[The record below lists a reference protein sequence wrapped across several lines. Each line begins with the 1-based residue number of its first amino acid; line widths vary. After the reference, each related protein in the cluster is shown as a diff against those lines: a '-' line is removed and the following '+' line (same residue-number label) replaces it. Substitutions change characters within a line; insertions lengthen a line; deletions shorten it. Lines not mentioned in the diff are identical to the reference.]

1 MQTAQSLTS
10 MSGLPRLEARMLLE
24 MVLGKPREWLLAHDT
39 DPIAPEAAAQFLTL
53 AAQRRQGT
61 PMAHLVGHREF
72 MGHRLS
78 VSADVLIQ
86 THSELLSIE
95 SLFHDLAQGK
105 PLQYITGEAYFYK
118 APFFVNKDV
127 LIPRPETELLVEM
140 ALQSLADCAVRS
152 LLSPATGNGAGCSLL
167 DLGTGS
173 GAVAISVAL
182 ARPTVRVV
190 ATDLSETALVLA
202 QKNAQQLEARVQFW
216 QGNWYEALPPEG
228 RFNVIV
234 SNPPYI
240 ALNDPHLAQ
249 GDLRFEPVGAL
260 TDGADGLTALKQII
274 TGAPQHLTVGG
285 WLWLEHGYEQGEEVA
300 QLLLRSGFNAVQ
312 TKQDLAGLPRI
323 TGGSL

>member
-24 MVLGKPREWLLAHDT
+24 LVLSKGREWLLAHDT
-39 DPIAPEAAAQFLTL
+39 DPIAPEAVAHFLTL
-53 AAQRRQGT
+53 AARRRQGT

-78 VSADVLIQ
+78 VSADVLI
-86 THSELLSIE
+86 
-95 SLFHDLAQGK
+95 
-105 PLQYITGEAYFYK
+105 
-118 APFFVNKDV
+118 
-127 LIPRPETELLVEM
+127 PRPETELLVAM
-140 ALQSLADCAVRS
+140 ALQSLEDCTKRS
-152 LLSPATGNGAGCSLL
+152 LPNPITGNGAGCSLL

-182 ARPTVRVV
+182 ACPTARVV
-190 ATDLSETALVLA
+190 ATDLSENSLAIA
-202 QKNAQQLEARVQFW
+202 QKNAHQLSASVQFW

-228 RFNVIV
+228 RFDVIV

-240 ALNDPHLAQ
+240 ALNDPHLSQ

-260 TDGADGLTALKQII
+260 TDGADGLTALRHII
-274 TGAPQHLTVGG
+274 AGAPQRLTAGG
-285 WLWLEHGYEQGEEVA
+285 WLLLEHGYEQGEDVA
-300 QLLLRSGFNAVQ
+300 QLLFDAGFKAVD

>member
-10 MSGLPRLEARMLLE
+10 ISGLPRLEARMLLE

-39 DPIAPEAAAQFLTL
+39 DLIAPDAAAQFLTL

-72 MGHRLS
+72 MGHRLR
-78 VSADVLIQ
+78 VSA
-86 THSELLSIE
+86 
-95 SLFHDLAQGK
+95 
-105 PLQYITGEAYFYK
+105 
-118 APFFVNKDV
+118 DV

-140 ALQSLADCAVRS
+140 ALQSLDDSAVRFLPGTAS
-152 LLSPATGNGAGCSLL
+152 GNGAGCSLL

-182 ARPTVRVV
+182 ARPSVRVV
-190 ATDLSETALVLA
+190 ATDLSQTALVLA
-202 QKNAQQLEARVQFW
+202 QKNAQQLEARIQFW
-216 QGNWYEALPPEG
+216 RGNWYEALPPEG
-228 RFNVIV
+228 RFDVIV

-240 ALNDPHLAQ
+240 ALNDPHLSQ

-260 TDGADGLTALKQII
+260 TDGADGLTALRHII
-274 TGAPQHLTVGG
+274 SGAPQHLTAGG
-285 WLWLEHGYEQGEEVA
+285 WLWLEHGYEQGEEVT
-300 QLLLRSGFNAVQ
+300 QLLLKAGFNAVQ

>member
-1 MQTAQSLTS
+1 MQTAQTLTS
-10 MSGLPRLEARMLLE
+10 VSGLPRLEARMLLE

-39 DPIAPEAAAQFLTL
+39 DPIASEAAAQFLTL

-78 VSADVLIQ
+78 VSADVLI
-86 THSELLSIE
+86 
-95 SLFHDLAQGK
+95 
-105 PLQYITGEAYFYK
+105 
-118 APFFVNKDV
+118 
-127 LIPRPETELLVEM
+127 PRPETELLVEM
-140 ALQSLADCAVRS
+140 ALQSLEDCTVRY
-152 LLSPATGNGAGCSLL
+152 LSGLATDNGAGCSLL

-202 QKNAQQLEARVQFW
+202 QKNAQQLEARIQFW
-216 QGNWYEALPPEG
+216 QGNWYEALPAEG
-228 RFNVIV
+228 RFDVIV

-249 GDLRFEPVGAL
+249 GDLRFEPAGAL
-260 TDGADGLTALKQII
+260 TDGADGLKALRQII
-274 TGAPQHLTVGG
+274 SGASKHLTAGG

-300 QLLLRSGFNAVQ
+300 QLLLKAGFNTVQ

>member
-24 MVLGKPREWLLAHDT
+24 MVLGQPREWLLAHDT

-78 VSADVLIQ
+78 VSADVLI
-86 THSELLSIE
+86 
-95 SLFHDLAQGK
+95 
-105 PLQYITGEAYFYK
+105 
-118 APFFVNKDV
+118 
-127 LIPRPETELLVEM
+127 PRPETELLVEM
-140 ALQSLADCAVRS
+140 ALQSLEDCFKRS
-152 LLSPATGNGAGCSLL
+152 LPSRATGNGAGCSLL

-182 ARPTVRVV
+182 ACPTARVV
-190 ATDLSETALVLA
+190 ATDISETALALA
-202 QKNAQQLEARVQFW
+202 QKNAQQLEARIQFW
-216 QGNWYEALPPEG
+216 QGNWYEALPAEG
-228 RFNVIV
+228 RFDVIV

-240 ALNDPHLAQ
+240 ALDDPHLVQ

-260 TDGADGLTALKQII
+260 TDGADGLTALRQII
-274 TGAPQHLTVGG
+274 AGASQHLMSGG
-285 WLWLEHGYEQGEEVA
+285 WLWLEHGYEQGEAVA
-300 QLLLRSGFNAVQ
+300 QLLLKAGFNAVQ

>member
-24 MVLGKPREWLLAHDT
+24 MVLAKPREWLLAHDT
-39 DPIAPEAAAQFLTL
+39 DPLAPEAAAQFLTL

-78 VSADVLIQ
+78 VSADVLI
-86 THSELLSIE
+86 
-95 SLFHDLAQGK
+95 
-105 PLQYITGEAYFYK
+105 
-118 APFFVNKDV
+118 
-127 LIPRPETELLVEM
+127 PRPETELLVEM
-140 ALQSLADCAVRS
+140 ALQSLEDCTKRS
-152 LLSPATGNGAGCSLL
+152 LPKLATGNGAGCSLL

-182 ARPTVRVV
+182 ACPTARVV
-190 ATDLSETALVLA
+190 ATDLSESALAIA
-202 QKNAQQLEARVQFW
+202 QKNAHQLSASVQFW
-216 QGNWYEALPPEG
+216 LGSWYEALPPEG
-228 RFNVIV
+228 RFDVIV

-240 ALNDPHLAQ
+240 ATDDPHLTQ

-260 TDGADGLTALKQII
+260 TDGADGLTALRQII
-274 TGAPQHLTVGG
+274 TGAPQHLINGG
-285 WLWLEHGYEQGEEVA
+285 WLWLEHGYEQSEEVA
-300 QLLLRSGFNAVQ
+300 HLLLKAGFNAVQ